1 MNTKLQLSIKI
12 TPSKLPENARRL
24 IEFYF
29 HNAKIIYIDK
39 INDEY
44 EVKLSN
50 GTYIDFDRNG
60 NWNYIS
66 SDEYI
71 SDNILPKPILNSLR
85 NIIRKY
91 EDVHIYEINK
101 TTNFYRIKL
110 SNYLDLRINYKG
122 DFVSLK

>member
-1 MNTKLQLSIKI
+1 M
-12 TPSKLPENARRL
+12 PENARRL

-50 GTYIDFDRNG
+50 GTYIDFDKNG

-66 SDEYI
+66 SDDTI
-71 SDNILPKPILNSLR
+71 TDSILPKSISNKVK
-85 NIIRKY
+85 NIIKKY
-91 EDVHIYEINK
+91 KNE
-101 TTNFYRIKL
+101 
-110 SNYLDLRINYKG
+110 
-122 DFVSLK
+122 

>member
-29 HNAKIIYIDK
+29 HNTKIIYIDK

-44 EVKLSN
+44 EVKLYN
-50 GTYIDFDRNG
+50 GTYIDFDKNG

-66 SDEYI
+66 SDDTI
-71 SDNILPKPILNSLR
+71 TDSILPKSISNKVK
-85 NIIRKY
+85 NIIKKY
-91 EDVHIYEINK
+91 KDVHIYEINK
-101 TTNFYRIKL
+101 RINFYRIKL
-110 SNYLDLRINYKG
+110 SNSIDLCINYRG
-122 DFVSLK
+122 DLLA

>member
-1 MNTKLQLSIKI
+1 MNAKLQLSIKI

-50 GTYIDFDRNG
+50 GIYIDFDKNG

-66 SDEYI
+66 SDEDI
-71 SDNILPKPILNSLR
+71 RENILPKSISNSVK
-85 NIIRKY
+85 NIIKKY
-91 EDVHIYEINK
+91 KDVHIYEINK
-101 TTNFYRIKL
+101 TISFYRIKL
-110 SNYLDLRINYKG
+110 SNSIDLCVNYRG
-122 DFVSLK
+122 DLLA

>member
-1 MNTKLQLSIKI
+1 MNAKLQLSIKI

-50 GTYIDFDRNG
+50 GTYIDFDKNG
-60 NWNYIS
+60 NWNYIR
-66 SDEYI
+66 SDEDI
-71 SDNILPKPILNSLR
+71 RENILPKSISNSVK
-85 NIIRKY
+85 NIIKKY
-91 EDVHIYEINK
+91 KDVHIYEINK
-101 TTNFYRIKL
+101 TISFYRIKL
-110 SNYLDLRINYKG
+110 SNSIDLCVNYRG
-122 DFVSLK
+122 DLLA

>member
-1 MNTKLQLSIKI
+1 MNAKLQFSIKI
-12 TPSKLPENARRL
+12 TPSKLPENARKL

-29 HNAKIIYIDK
+29 RNAKIIYIDK

-71 SDNILPKPILNSLR
+71 SDNILPKPISNSLR
-85 NIIRKY
+85 NIIKRY
-91 EDVHIYEINK
+91 GDVHIYEINK

>member
-29 HNAKIIYIDK
+29 HNTKIIYIDK

-50 GTYIDFDRNG
+50 GTYIDFDKNG

-66 SDEYI
+66 SDDTI
-71 SDNILPKPILNSLR
+71 TDSILPKSISNKVK
-85 NIIRKY
+85 NIIKNIKMF
-91 EDVHIYEINK
+91 IYMK
-101 TTNFYRIKL
+101 
-110 SNYLDLRINYKG
+110 
-122 DFVSLK
+122 

>member
-29 HNAKIIYIDK
+29 HNTKIIYIDK

-50 GTYIDFDRNG
+50 GTYIDFDKNG

-66 SDEYI
+66 SDDTI
-71 SDNILPKPILNSLR
+71 TDSILPKSISSKVK
-85 NIIRKY
+85 NIIKKY
-91 EDVHIYEINK
+91 KDVHIYEINK
-101 TTNFYRIKL
+101 TINFYRIKL
-110 SNYLDLRINYKG
+110 SNSIDLCVNYRG
-122 DFVSLK
+122 DLLA